1 MNKLIDLN
9 QSVADLVSQ
18 YPELQEIM
26 ADLGFQDIMKPLAL
40 STVGR
45 VMTIPK
51 GAAIK
56 DIPLATVIAE
66 LEKRGFQIAKDGGAA
81 AAADAADSGY
91 AEATTDT
98 KVADTDD
105 SSETSAEASAPKTP
119 EERQELLISYVR
131 RLNAG
136 ETLTAVRKDFVKNF
150 KDVDALEIAQAE
162 QTLIGS
168 GIPIS
173 DVQQLCDVHS
183 ALFRGTTREE
193 KIAAAESEVSKS
205 IAKIEAMRKAGAAAT
220 GTASAAGGPSLDG
233 FRRFAKSGTAG
244 TVADAGAAPDTAN
257 TDANGTA
264 VNSAAANIGTVN
276 AGTAKFGTPVL
287 GGADSPF
294 RTAGTPGA
302 AMHAAGTPAA
312 AGRNAREMAKSESL
326 ELAKTAGHPIETL
339 TRENEGIQAQVNKI
353 RETLTAKDEEATEK
367 ELKALR
373 AISAHYSKKGDLL
386 YPVLK
391 SQYKVSGPSDV
402 MWGVDDE
409 IRDELRLL
417 AGLGS
422 LTTENAERLEKALT
436 RAEEMIFKETNILF
450 PICVQFFSKKD
461 WYEIYREIPNYDY
474 CLIDSYSNW
483 PAGDEALKAADAGK
497 AAASITTAA
506 GQTTAYKTAA
516 ADKAADSTTTAS
528 GMPTDSTT
536 AATGDSTVSAT
547 AADGSDTVIHLP
559 SGQLTLAQLEAV
571 LNTIPMELTFVDD
584 QNINRYFNESSEK
597 MFKRPL
603 QALGREVFSCH
614 PPKVGDAVRAIIS
627 DFRSGKQ
634 SKVSIRH
641 TIVRSPCCGRF
652 YTACVFSFFELAFL
666 PPARLP
672 AAPAIEII
680 LDRPAKFQCRHDQG
694 MVSQ

>member
-1 MNKLIDLN
+1 MSKLIDLN
-9 QSVADLVSQ
+9 KSVADLVSQ
-18 YPELQEIM
+18 YPELKEIM
-26 ADLGFQDIMKPLAL
+26 ADIGFRDITKPLAL

-56 DIPLATVIAE
+56 DIPLTTVIAE
-66 LEKRGFQIAKDGGAA
+66 LEKKGFRIAKEGEAA
-81 AAADAADSGY
+81 VAGDAAKTAASGQNTAANDASATAADSQ
-91 AEATTDT
+91 T
-98 KVADTDD
+98 
-105 SSETSAEASAPKTP
+105 ASADEPPETASEADAPQTP
-119 EERQELLISYVR
+119 EERQQLLVSYVR

-136 ETLTAVRKDFVKNF
+136 ETLAAVRKDFVKNF

-183 ALFRGTTREE
+183 ALFHGTTREE

-205 IAKIEAMRKAGAAAT
+205 IARIEAMRKAGTANTAA
-220 GTASAAGGPSLDG
+220 ASAAGGPSLEA
-233 FRRFAKSGTAG
+233 FSKFTRTAVASAS
-244 TVADAGAAPDTAN
+244 TVNTSTVNADAVNAGAVNADTAN
-257 TDANGTA
+257 VDTTKS
-264 VNSAAANIGTVN
+264 VSAGYAAPI
-276 AGTAKFGTPVL
+276 L

-302 AMHAAGTPAA
+302 PIHAAGTPAA
-312 AGRNAREMAKSESL
+312 AGRSDREKAKTETAV
-326 ELAKTAGHPIETL
+326 LAKTAGHPIETL
-339 TRENEGIQAQVNKI
+339 TRENEGISAQIKKI
-353 RETLTAKDEEATEK
+353 RDAVAAKDEEAAEK
-367 ELKALR
+367 ELRSLR

-422 LTTENAERLEKALT
+422 LTAENSERLEKALT
-436 RAEEMIFKETNILF
+436 RAEEMIFKESNILF
-450 PICVQFFSKKD
+450 PICVQFFSRED
-461 WYEIYREIPNYDY
+461 WAAIYREIPNYDC
-474 CLIDSYSNW
+474 CLIDSYSTW
-483 PAGDEALKAADAGK
+483 PEGDEALKAAAAGRT
-497 AAASITTAA
+497 AASITTAA
-506 GQTTAYKTAA
+506 GKSAA
-516 ADKAADSTTTAS
+516 SV
-528 GMPTDSTT
+528 
-536 AATGDSTVSAT
+536 AATAGNSAAPETEATGNSAASAT
-547 AADGSDTVIHLP
+547 ITKTSDAVIHLP
-559 SGQLTLAQLEAV
+559 SGDLTPAQLEAV

-584 QNINRYFNESSEK
+584 QNINRYFNEGSEK

-634 SKVSIRH
+634 NEVSIRH
-641 TIVRSPCCGRF
+641 TIKGVPVLVRYMAVRDKKGK
-652 YTACVFSFFELAFL
+652 YLGTLECVMKL
-666 PPARLP
+666 
-672 AAPAIEII
+672 
-680 LDRPAKFQCRHDQG
+680 Q
-694 MVSQ
+694 